1 MRQLGER
8 TFSLNIKII
17 VYITLVIIIGGSL
30 LAWNFRVRSREIMF
44 DELYK
49 RGASLA
55 ENVAYNARFG
65 VVAEDRI
72 VPKQLIEGVLEDE
85 DVVLATIYNRDGEAL
100 AEVSK
105 DEMLLDALPPV
116 LVEAFH
122 ESGKR
127 DISISGQ
134 TQFEV
139 TAPVVL
145 IRSRS
150 PVMDFSEELLRLGS
164 LEEGEEEEEGIGFG
178 EGGEDTREPA
188 IPEEEPETQKEIVSQ
203 GLVRIIMTPENV
215 QMKLRK
221 VFASGAFF
229 TVGLIIVQLVV
240 SYLFI
245 NFLFQPLQLLVGLA
259 EEVARGDLTRKV
271 EVRSR
276 DEIGVLA
283 RSFNQMIQSLNQ
295 MVQKIQGATGRATE
309 VSREVGRITYEIADG
324 SNTQSQ
330 AVEETS
336 VSTTEMET
344 AIREISQ
351 NAAILASTAEEGASS
366 ILEMGTTIEEVA
378 HSIEHLFRVVED
390 TSGSINQMDL
400 SINQVAESSRQLSS
414 LAEGTA
420 AAIEQMDSSIRQVQE
435 IASESH
441 QVSERVSSV
450 AEKGMRAVQTTIEGM
465 QAIRESSRGAA
476 EVIYQLGERV
486 QEIGKILNVIEEVA
500 DQTNLLALNAAI
512 IAAQAGEYGK
522 GFAVVADQI
531 KSLADRTRGSTKEI
545 STLIKAVQREGER
558 AVSAIEVGEKNVERG
573 VSLSREAG
581 EVLKE
586 ILSASQTTVDMARRI
601 ADATTEQ
608 ARGSRQVAESAE
620 RIATMSEAITKATM
634 EQSQGSA
641 QVIRA
646 ADGAREVAQMVK
658 KTTQEQTKG
667 SRAIT
672 EAVERITEMVRY
684 IDRATQEQNRGTE
697 RVVQA
702 IQQIREVV
710 SQTLSRVSRMQ
721 DTVKGLDREMEG
733 LRQEVERF
741 QL

>member
-1 MRQLGER
+1 MRQLFDR

-17 VYITLVIIIGGSL
+17 IYITLVIIVGGGL
-30 LAWNFRVRSREIMF
+30 LAWNFQMRSRDIMF
-44 DELYK
+44 NELYK

-55 ENVAYNARFG
+55 ENVAYNSRFG

-72 VPKQLIEGVLEDE
+72 VLKQLIEGVLEDE
-85 DVVLATIYNRDGEAL
+85 DVLLATIYNREGEVL

-105 DEMLLDALPPV
+105 EETLGNELPPV

-122 ESGKR
+122 ESGRR
-127 DISISGQ
+127 DLKVLDR
-134 TQFEV
+134 TTFEV

-164 LEEGEEEEEGIGFG
+164 VTDEGGVVAGLPGEEEEFVPEPSG
-178 EGGEDTREPA
+178 EVE
-188 IPEEEPETQKEIVSQ
+188 KEIISQ

-215 QMKLRK
+215 QEKLRK
-221 VFASGAFF
+221 VFASGALF
-229 TVGLIIVQLVV
+229 TIGLIVIQLVV
-240 SYLFI
+240 SYLFV

-271 EVRSR
+271 EVKSR

-309 VSREVGRITYEIADG
+309 VSREVGRITYDIAEG

-344 AIREISQ
+344 SIREISQ

-414 LAEGTA
+414 LAEGA
-420 AAIEQMDSSIRQVQE
+420 ATAIEEMDSSIRQVQE
-435 IASESH
+435 IAADAH
-441 QVSERVSSV
+441 TVSERVSHV
-450 AEKGMRAVQTTIEGM
+450 AEKGMKAVQLTIEGM
-465 QAIRESSRGAA
+465 TAIRESSQGAA
-476 EVIYQLGERV
+476 EVIYLLGERV

-545 STLIKAVQREGER
+545 STLIMSVQREGER

-586 ILSASQTTVDMARRI
+586 ILTASQTTVDMARRI
-601 ADATTEQ
+601 AEATSEQ
-608 ARGSRQVAESAE
+608 ARGSRQIADSAE
-620 RIATMSEAITKATM
+620 RIATMSEEITRATL
-634 EQSQGSA
+634 EQSQGSS

-710 SQTLSRVSRMQ
+710 GQTLSRVSRMQ
-721 DTVKGLDREMEG
+721 ETVKGLDREMEG